1 MTNKLP
7 RVLVYKQ
14 KLVNK
19 PLFNISEEV
28 HHQLN
33 KLGLTSLAGK
43 KIAVAL
49 GSRGISNYAFI
60 ASAVISWLKKR
71 EAEPFI
77 VPAMG
82 SHGGATASGQLQIL
96 ASYAISE
103 KELKVPILSE
113 MSPVEIPQGNSPVP
127 IFMDQNAYNADG
139 VILVNRVKPH
149 TDFSGF
155 PESGLIKMSV
165 IGLGKEAGAQAIH
178 SHLQN
183 GLSNFIFPAFKE
195 ICLQQKILGGLAI
208 VEDGLEQV
216 SLIRSAVPERFEV
229 LERELLSV
237 AKKYLPRL
245 PLHEIDVLV
254 VDEIGKNI
262 SGTGMDPNVIGRI
275 GITGLADH
283 EKPRIRRIVGLDLT
297 DASHGN
303 ALGVGLADIVT
314 KRLAGKVIPEVT
326 KANVLAS
333 GFLERGKMPIIANN
347 DREAIQWAISTSGVQ
362 KEKVKLVRIKNTLE
376 LELLMLSKAAIN
388 AVIKSDNKLQLV
400 SDWLSLCSGD
410 NGLASNFPTRN
421 YE

>member
-33 KLGLTSLAGK
+33 KLGLMSLAGK

-49 GSRGISNYAFI
+49 GSRGISNYALI

-165 IGLGKEAGAQAIH
+165 IGLGK
-178 SHLQN
+178 
-183 GLSNFIFPAFKE
+183 
-195 ICLQQKILGGLAI
+195 
-208 VEDGLEQV
+208 
-216 SLIRSAVPERFEV
+216 
-229 LERELLSV
+229 
-237 AKKYLPRL
+237 
-245 PLHEIDVLV
+245 
-254 VDEIGKNI
+254 
-262 SGTGMDPNVIGRI
+262 
-275 GITGLADH
+275 
-283 EKPRIRRIVGLDLT
+283 
-297 DASHGN
+297 
-303 ALGVGLADIVT
+303 
-314 KRLAGKVIPEVT
+314 
-326 KANVLAS
+326 
-333 GFLERGKMPIIANN
+333 
-347 DREAIQWAISTSGVQ
+347 
-362 KEKVKLVRIKNTLE
+362 
-376 LELLMLSKAAIN
+376 
-388 AVIKSDNKLQLV
+388 
-400 SDWLSLCSGD
+400 
-410 NGLASNFPTRN
+410 
-421 YE
+421 

>member
-1 MTNKLP
+1 MTTKLP
-7 RVLVYKQ
+7 HMLVYKQ

-19 PLFNISEEV
+19 PLLNISEEV

-49 GSRGISNYAFI
+49 GSRGISNYALI
-60 ASAVISWLKKR
+60 ASAVISWLKQR

-82 SHGGATASGQLQIL
+82 SHGGATNSGQLQIL
-96 ASYAISE
+96 ASYSISE
-103 KELKVPILSE
+103 KELEVPILSE

-127 IFMDQNAYNADG
+127 IFMDQNAYKADG

-155 PESGLIKMSV
+155 PESGLIKMAV
-165 IGLGKEAGAQAIH
+165 IGLGKEVGAKAIH
-178 SHLQN
+178 SHLHY

-208 VEDGLEQV
+208 VEDGHEQV
-216 SLIRSAVPERFEV
+216 SLIRSYEPEGFER

-245 PLHEIDVLV
+245 PLHKIDVLV

-275 GITGLADH
+275 GITGLAAH
-283 EKPRIRRIVGLDLT
+283 EKPFIRRIVGLDLT

-314 KRLAGKVIPEVT
+314 KRLAGKILPEVT

-347 DREAIQWAISTSGVQ
+347 DREAIQWAVSTSGVQ
-362 KEKVKLVRIKNTLE
+362 KEKVKIVRIKNTLE
-376 LELLMLSKAAIN
+376 LELLMLSRAAID
-388 AVIKSDNKLQLV
+388 AVIKSGNQLQRV
-400 SDWLSLCSGD
+400 SDWLPFCGD
-410 NGLASNFPTRN
+410 NGLASNFPTIN

>member
-1 MTNKLP
+1 MTTKLP
-7 RVLVYKQ
+7 HMLVYKQ

-19 PLFNISEEV
+19 PLLNISEEV

-49 GSRGISNYAFI
+49 GSRGISNYALI
-60 ASAVISWLKKR
+60 ASAVISWLKQR
-71 EAEPFI
+71 EAEPFR

-229 LERELLSV
+229 LERELQ
-237 AKKYLPRL
+237 
-245 PLHEIDVLV
+245 I
-254 VDEIGKNI
+254 
-262 SGTGMDPNVIGRI
+262 
-275 GITGLADH
+275 
-283 EKPRIRRIVGLDLT
+283 
-297 DASHGN
+297 
-303 ALGVGLADIVT
+303 
-314 KRLAGKVIPEVT
+314 
-326 KANVLAS
+326 
-333 GFLERGKMPIIANN
+333 
-347 DREAIQWAISTSGVQ
+347 
-362 KEKVKLVRIKNTLE
+362 
-376 LELLMLSKAAIN
+376 
-388 AVIKSDNKLQLV
+388 
-400 SDWLSLCSGD
+400 
-410 NGLASNFPTRN
+410 
-421 YE
+421 